1 MPTPISPSGLE
12 SGIAQDSLTWKVMTP
27 NGVMFVTIVE
37 STNYLKKPIPVEILI
52 TIGKSGSSIMAWAN
66 MTASLIS
73 LLFKKKADVEDII
86 AEISMNLSDHSV
98 LQKPGV
104 SIRSEPEGI
113 KYALLRYQEDRNKR
127 LEAMK

>member
-1 MPTPISPSGLE
+1 MPIPISLTGLE
-12 SGIAQDSLTWKVMTP
+12 SGIAQESLTWKVMTP
-27 NGVMFVTIVE
+27 NGVMFITIVE
-37 STNYLKKPIPVEILI
+37 SINYLKKPIPVEILI
-52 TIGKSGSSIMAWAN
+52 TIGKSGSAIMAWAN

-73 LLFKKKADVEDII
+73 LLFKKKAGIEDII

-113 KYALLRYQEDRNKR
+113 KYALMRYQEYRNKR

>member
-1 MPTPISPSGLE
+1 MPTPKYLPGLE
-12 SGIAQDSLTWKVMTP
+12 SGIAQESLTWKIMTP

-37 STNYLKKPIPVEILI
+37 SIDYLKKPIPVEILI
-52 TIGKSGSSIMAWAN
+52 TIGKSGSAIMAWAN

-73 LLFKKKADVEDII
+73 LLFKRKTDIEDII

-113 KYALLRYQEDRNKR
+113 KYALMRYQEERSKR

>member
-1 MPTPISPSGLE
+1 LSITDLD
-12 SGIAQDSLTWKVMTP
+12 SGIAQNSLTYKIATP
-27 NGVMFVTIVE
+27 NGIMFVTLVE
-37 STNYLKKPIPVEILI
+37 SIDYRKRPVPVNILI
-52 TIGKSGSSIMAWAN
+52 TIGKSGSAIMAWAN

-73 LLFKKKADVEDII
+73 LLFKMKADIEDII

-98 LQKPGV
+98 LQKPGI

-113 KYALLRYQEDRNKR
+113 KYALLRYQEDRNRR